1 MDSPR
6 TLYLQTVNFNICSQV
21 NLKLCPAMLLKF
33 TDVPTIKSSLPSV
46 FFLGKLG
53 FIILHH
59 FVNSQYFRQILSSR
73 FSSFS
78 HWKLYSLP
86 LLEEEVSVVFFF
98 LWWYL
103 YDLSHFFSRYCH
115 PDISILLFQYEIF
128 TPQTPKLVK
137 DKNSLSLDVLK
148 IFVFLLTG
156 TVSGP
161 CSLVHPSFSL
171 RWLKSYCL

>member
-98 LWWYL
+98 YDDVYIYMIYPTFSLDTVTQTYQSFCSNTKYL
-103 YDLSHFFSRYCH
+103 L
-115 PDISILLFQYEIF
+115 
-128 TPQTPKLVK
+128 PKLQ
-137 DKNSLSLDVLK
+137 NL
-148 IFVFLLTG
+148 
-156 TVSGP
+156 
-161 CSLVHPSFSL
+161 
-171 RWLKSYCL
+171 